1 MCDKKDRGSQ
11 LIFAETTVYV
21 SRINKEIYRRRREPP
36 HKMASS
42 YPGARRDWPACPQLN
57 NLDWKTF

>member
-21 SRINKEIYRRRREPP
+21 SRINKEIYRRRRRREPP

-42 YPGARRDWPACPQLN
+42 
-57 NLDWKTF
+57 

>member
-42 YPGARRDWPACPQLN
+42 
-57 NLDWKTF
+57 